1 MLPHDTEMACKGI
14 KEYLYIIGFSMT
26 VTIHID
32 LFGGKVKVDPV
43 FVSKK
48 FDVVAEDS
56 ESAIKMLED
65 DIEEWSG
72 YNGSVTVVSTNIR
85 SVEREEI

>member
-1 MLPHDTEMACKGI
+1 MLPHDTEMASKGV
-14 KEYLYIIGFSMT
+14 KEYLYIIGFGMT
-26 VTIHID
+26 TTIDIN

-43 FVSKK
+43 FVYRK

-65 DIEEWSG
+65 DIAEWSG
-72 YNGSVTVVSTNIR
+72 YNGSVNVIDTNVR